1 MRRAAR
7 DADVDDDDGDAYV
20 TDGDGYDAEDDGDGR
35 DEYLFSYCFLSS
47 FSLCHHLWVSHCF
60 WRCFFLQIV
69 RSKFFP
75 LQMCRLGSFQWLPRR

>member
-7 DADVDDDDGDAYV
+7 DADVDDDDNDAYV

-47 FSLCHHLWVSHCF
+47 FSLSHHL
-60 WRCFFLQIV
+60 
-69 RSKFFP
+69 
-75 LQMCRLGSFQWLPRR
+75 